1 MRVLMPA
8 QRPARP
14 AGARLWATPAIV
26 GGAILVGSVIGGASP
41 SAGDAMG
48 SVVDALVITLVVA
61 LFVDV
66 PLHRLPRTPGAWKVI
81 GIAWSM
87 NFLLAPLV
95 AFLLTRVA
103 LPGHPAV
110 QLGVMLYFLAP
121 CTDWFL
127 AFTRLSDG
135 DTAVGA
141 TLLPINMVTQLLLFP
156 VWITVLGGNV
166 GIDAVGTI
174 GTLLQWFVLP
184 AAIAVVIRLGISLL
198 PDGARARAAALPGR
212 AVPWIVGAMVDGLFA
227 SHIGLLLA
235 NLPVF
240 VAVLGCAV
248 VFFAVTFIAAE
259 WASRLAALS
268 YPRSA
273 LLAMTTAA
281 RNAPLMIGL
290 TSAALPHQPLVT
302 TAIVVGM
309 LVEFPHLLAVRHLLL
324 RRRRGQHAGRRLR
337 GTAAWGHP

>member
-26 GGAILVGSVIGGASP
+26 GGAILLGSVIGGVSP
-41 SAGDAMG
+41 STGDAMG
-48 SVVDALVITLVVA
+48 SVVDLLVITLVVA

-156 VWITVLGGNV
+156 VWITVLGGSA
-166 GIDAVGTI
+166 GIDAVGTV

-184 AAIAVVIRLGISLL
+184 AAIAVAVRLGISLL
-198 PDGARARAAALPGR
+198 PTGTRARAAAVPGR
-212 AVPWIVGAMVDGLFA
+212 AIPWIVGAMVAGLFA

-240 VAVLGCAV
+240 VLVLACAV
-248 VFFAVTFIAAE
+248 VFFAVMYVAAE

-268 YPRSA
+268 YPRTA

-337 GTAAWGHP
+337 GTAVWGHP